1 MIHPTNLDQLPLLS
15 RLFKEHKIKSAYVFG
30 SVVSDKFTDESDI
43 DILINFEEGL
53 EPLEK
58 GEIWWNLYDKLRDLF
73 NREVDLLIESSLKNP
88 YFIEDINEK
97 KQLIYAAHINTLEY

>member
-1 MIHPTNLDQLPLLS
+1 MLHPIFKAQLPLLA
-15 RLFKEHKIKSAYVFG
+15 RLFKEHKIKNAYVFG

-43 DILINFEEGL
+43 DILINFEDGL

-58 GEIWWNLYDKLRDLF
+58 GEIWWNLYDKLREVF
-73 NREVDLLIESSLKNP
+73 NREIDLLIESSLKNP

-97 KQLIYAAHINTLEY
+97 KQLIYAA

>member
-1 MIHPTNLDQLPLLS
+1 MLHPTFKAQLPLLA
-15 RLFKEHKIKSAYVFG
+15 RLFKEHKIKNAYVFG

-43 DILINFEEGL
+43 DILINFEDGL

-58 GEIWWNLYDKLRDLF
+58 GEIWWNLYDKLREVF
-73 NREVDLLIESSLKNP
+73 NREIDLLIESSLKNP

-97 KQLIYAAHINTLEY
+97 KQLIYAA